1 MSYVPIVPVITP
13 DQQPSRQTQE
23 LADLLG
29 RVVQEYEKA
38 HPTVTGPEVS
48 QALQLA
54 KRASS
59 KASGNEAMAIKLALL
74 TGAAVMAGLG
84 LFFFMAQ
91 GGDFNIANTQV
102 MVAVIALGIA
112 GAFVAILKRRE

>member
-1 MSYVPIVPVITP
+1 MTYVPIVPVVTP
-13 DQQPSRQTQE
+13 QEPTRQTQE

-29 RVVQEYEKA
+29 RVIQEYEKA

-59 KASGNEAMAIKLALL
+59 KSAGGEQAAMIAAFVGALVLAL
-74 TGAAVMAGLG
+74 GLG
-84 LFFFMAQ
+84 LFFFLQQ
-91 GGDFNIANTQV
+91 GDGFSIRNTQV
-102 MVAVIALGIA
+102 MVAVVALGIA
-112 GAFVAILKRRE
+112 GVFVAVLKRRE